1 MDICLESDPKSA
13 LFESDFEV
21 GFEVGFLNP
30 PFLSRILNP
39 PFLKGRI
46 AMSEVGFFMGRVDLG
61 WHVLASPDFCMC
73 ICRNNKF

>member
-1 MDICLESDPKSA
+1 M
-13 LFESDFEV
+13 
-21 GFEVGFLNP
+21 NP